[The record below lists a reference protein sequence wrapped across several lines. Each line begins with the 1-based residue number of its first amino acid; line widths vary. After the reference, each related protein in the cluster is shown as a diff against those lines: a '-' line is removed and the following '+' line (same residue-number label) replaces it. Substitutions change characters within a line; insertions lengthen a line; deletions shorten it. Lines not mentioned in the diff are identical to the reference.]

1 MGGQLA
7 DVVSGIA
14 AIRSAQRP
22 VPPSSAR
29 RWPRNEALA
38 TVGAL
43 LALVLVGVL
52 LTSGFYAA
60 FRSSIERR
68 TKEGASVLAREGL
81 RSYAAAV
88 TTDELL
94 QLPIGEDSTVAAADV
109 AAGDSFV
116 GAYAVLVER
125 LDGEA
130 VLVTAIGILAG
141 RGYPI
146 TCTITV
152 QWQLDDASARALDG
166 ATVPHCARSGVRPI
180 VIARTRQESS

>member
-1 MGGQLA
+1 M
-7 DVVSGIA
+7 VSGIA

-22 VPPSSAR
+22 AAPSAAH
-29 RWPRNEALA
+29 RWPRHEALA
-38 TVGAL
+38 TAGAL

-68 TKEGASVLAREGL
+68 TREGASVLAREGL

-88 TTDELL
+88 TTNELL
-94 QLPIGEDSTVAAADV
+94 LLPIGGDSTVAAADV

-116 GAYAVLVER
+116 GAYAVRVER
-125 LDGEA
+125 LEGEA
-130 VLVTAIGILAG
+130 VLVTATGILAG

-152 QWQLDDASARALDG
+152 QWQLDDSSARALDE
-166 ATVPHCARSGVRPI
+166 ATGPHCARSGVKPI
-180 VIARTRQESS
+180 VVARTREESS